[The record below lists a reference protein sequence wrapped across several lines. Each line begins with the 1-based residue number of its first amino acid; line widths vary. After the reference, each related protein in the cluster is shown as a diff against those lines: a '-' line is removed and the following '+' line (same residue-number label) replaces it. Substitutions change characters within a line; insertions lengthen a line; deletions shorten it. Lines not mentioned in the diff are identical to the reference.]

1 MNTKLRISFVI
12 LAALFS
18 PALSLLM
25 AQVQTFQIIDH
36 VEWPVELTLPAD
48 SDCFVEFRETWTFN
62 ARGTL
67 LKEVHSQELSC
78 SGEEKEMP
86 VTLGQTRIKDINYE
100 FMLLDP
106 HVMESGNIAFSEPD
120 SMDSHTRSLQA
131 SLIELVEK
139 YDPIDKDY
147 NPAQQLLSVWF
158 HEEWEVDRGTGA
170 ILKKVKAITPV
181 IWQRRQTAEG
191 EAIDDA
197 ETGLPVY
204 YKNPLRRIQLRQP

>member
-1 MNTKLRISFVI
+1 MKTNIRISFI
-12 LAALFS
+12 LLAALFS
-18 PALSLLM
+18 LALCPVK
-25 AQVQTFQIIDH
+25 AQVQTFQITDH
-36 VEWPVELTLPAD
+36 VAWPSEKIVPGD
-48 SDCFVEFRETWTFN
+48 RDCYMEFRETWTFN
-62 ARGTL
+62 TRGTL
-67 LKEVHSQELSC
+67 LKEVQSQKLSC

-86 VTLGQTRIKDINYE
+86 VPLGQSRIKDINYE

-120 SMDSHTRSLQA
+120 SMDTPTRNLQA

-158 HEEWEVDRGTGA
+158 HEQWEVNPETGVSR
-170 ILKKVKAITPV
+170 KKVKAITPV
-181 IWQRRQTAEG
+181 IWQRRQSTEG
-191 EAIDDA
+191 RGIDDA

-204 YKNPLRRIQLRQP
+204 YKNPLHKIHLRQP